1 MRRMLRRGR
10 RHEMMPAMNPDVSYA
25 RNGNVAIA
33 FEVVGDGPVD
43 LVYLPGFINNLEVV
57 WDNQLYARF
66 LDRLASFSRLILI
79 DRRGAGLSDRLSP
92 EDLPPLEDLA
102 DDVLAVLDTLGSE
115 RAALFGSSDCGSLC
129 AMFAASHPER
139 TAALVLYA
147 TSAKGAMASDYQIG
161 WTDDEWQ
168 TYLKG
173 VRTKWGTMEYARESL
188 PLFDPSFK
196 GNEEMAA
203 WYASF
208 QRLSASPNSA
218 QAIERIYF
226 EMDVRSVLPTISV
239 PTLVLNRRGDSI
251 EPVAAGKYIADRIPH
266 ARFVELPG
274 SDHHPWAGDQDS
286 VADEIER
293 FLAKVRGEEVDLD
306 RVLATVLFTD
316 IVDSTSQAAAIGDRR
331 WREVREWHD
340 QIVRLELARYR
351 GKEIKTMGDG
361 FLATFDGPARGVKCA
376 AAIVEAVREAG
387 IEIRAGLHT
396 GEVELDGSDVA
407 GIAVAIGARV
417 GAIAAPSEILVSSTV
432 KDLVVGSGLRFN
444 DHGIHELKG
453 VPGEWHLYIAE

>member
-1 MRRMLRRGR
+1 
-10 RHEMMPAMNPDVSYA
+10 MNPDVSYA

-66 LDRLASFSRLILI
+66 LDRLGSFSRLILI

-139 TAALVLYA
+139 TSALVLYA

-161 WTDDEWQ
+161 WTDEEWQ

-173 VRTKWGTMEYARESL
+173 VRTQWGTLEYARESL
-188 PLFDPSFK
+188 PQFDPSLK

-239 PTLVLNRRGDSI
+239 PTLVLNRAEDSI
-251 EPVAAGKYIADRIPH
+251 EPVAAGKYIAGRIPH

-274 SDHHPWAGDQDS
+274 CDHHPWAGDQDS

-316 IVDSTSQAAAIGDRR
+316 IVDSTRR
-331 WREVREWHD
+331 PPRSVTGAGA
-340 QIVRLELARYR
+340 Q
-351 GKEIKTMGDG
+351 
-361 FLATFDGPARGVKCA
+361 CA
-376 AAIVEAVREAG
+376 
-387 IEIRAGLHT
+387 
-396 GEVELDGSDVA
+396 
-407 GIAVAIGARV
+407 
-417 GAIAAPSEILVSSTV
+417 
-432 KDLVVGSGLRFN
+432 SGTT
-444 DHGIHELKG
+444 K
-453 VPGEWHLYIAE
+453 

>member
-1 MRRMLRRGR
+1 
-10 RHEMMPAMNPDVSYA
+10 MNPDVSYA

-33 FEVVGDGPVD
+33 FEVVGSGPVD

-57 WDNQLYARF
+57 WDNDLYARF

-102 DDVLAVLDTLGSE
+102 DDVLAVLDTLGSD
-115 RAALFGSSDCGSLC
+115 RAVLFGSSDCGALC

-139 TAALVLYA
+139 TAGLVLYA
-147 TSAKGAMASDYQIG
+147 TSAKGARSPDYQIG
-161 WTDDEWQ
+161 WTDEEWRH
-168 TYLKG
+168 YLTG
-173 VRTKWGTMEYARESL
+173 VKTQWGTIEYARESL
-188 PLFDPSFK
+188 PQFDPSLR
-196 GNEEMAA
+196 GDEAMAA

-239 PTLVLNRRGDSI
+239 PTLVLNRTGDSI
-251 EPVAAGKYIADRIPH
+251 EAVEAGKHIASRIPH

-274 SDHHPWAGDQDS
+274 RDHHPWAGDQHS
-286 VADEIER
+286 VTDEVER
-293 FLAKVRGEEVDLD
+293 FLTKVRGEDVDLD

-316 IVDSTSQAAAIGDRR
+316 IVDSTSQAAAIGDHR

-351 GKEIKTMGDG
+351 GREIKTMGDG

-444 DHGIHELKG
+444 DHGVHELKG
-453 VPGEWHLYIAE
+453 VPGEWHLYVAG

>member
-1 MRRMLRRGR
+1 
-10 RHEMMPAMNPDVSYA
+10 MMPAMNPDVSYA